1 MKIGVLSDTHG
12 HLDPAILAI
21 FQGVDHILHAG
32 DVGFPSLIMDLES
45 VAPVTAV
52 SGNTDDPRFDL
63 RDLEKIELAH
73 RRFLIHHIVDPKSP
87 SERMQQAFLHYSPEI
102 VVFGHTHR
110 QCHEVINGRLFLN
123 PGYCGAPR
131 HQTPR
136 SVAIIEID
144 GDNLTVDFYPLGLK
158 SQD

>member
-12 HLDPAILAI
+12 HLDPAILAL

-32 DVGFPSLIMDLES
+32 DVGFPSLIMDLEAI
-45 VAPVTAV
+45 APVTAV
-52 SGNTDDPRFDL
+52 LGNTDDPRFEL
-63 RDLEKIELAH
+63 RDLEKIELGG
-73 RRFLIHHIVDPKSP
+73 RRFLLHHIVDPKSP
-87 SERMQQAFLHYSPEI
+87 SDRLQQTYLHYSPEI

-110 QCHEVINGRLFLN
+110 QCHEVIAGRLFLN

-136 SVAIIEID
+136 SVAVIELD
-144 GDNLTVDFYPLGLK
+144 GDNLSVDFHTLG
-158 SQD
+158 